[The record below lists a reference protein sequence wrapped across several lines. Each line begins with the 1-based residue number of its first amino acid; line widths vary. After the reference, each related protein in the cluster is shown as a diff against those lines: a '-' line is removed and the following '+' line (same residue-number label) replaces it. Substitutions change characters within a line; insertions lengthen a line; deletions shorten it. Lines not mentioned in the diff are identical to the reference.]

1 MLLDQLYQI
10 SNIKFTVNRIKG
22 ILKMNNIT
30 PLPAINDNKVEVQ
43 ENNLQPN
50 EEQKLPQ
57 VHLPQESAEST
68 ITEPTSTQEKLEK
81 LKAIKEKEKAKLEQ
95 EINQR
100 NSQKEHEIPPLVLN
114 NRKWFAEYEAV
125 VGLKHRKPLLPG
137 PGQDAAFASAEE
149 QFSVIVTA
157 DGAGSSIV
165 SDIGSQRMVSGIYRL
180 IHTLYRSQ
188 FAQLDEEIEVNK
200 EIVQRW
206 ALILTKHAKGIL
218 EDLSNEYRRE
228 IKDFRCTLLVGV
240 VGKIQTFWFKV
251 GDGAIIKET
260 LEKIKITNL
269 NINYLHLVKLEKVSM
284 LMRRY
289 LFLNH

>member
-1 MLLDQLYQI
+1 MLLDQRYPKI
-10 SNIKFTVNRIKG
+10 SNIKFTVKHIKG

-30 PLPAINDNKVEVQ
+30 PLPAINDNKVEIQ

-50 EEQKLPQ
+50 EEQKPPQ

-68 ITEPTSTQEKLEK
+68 ITEPTSAQEK
-81 LKAIKEKEKAKLEQ
+81 LKAIEEKEKALAEEKAKLEQ

-100 NSQKEHEIPPLVLN
+100 NSQKEHKIPPLVLN

-125 VGLKHRKPLLPG
+125 VGLKHRKPVP
-137 PGQDAAFASAEE
+137 PSPCQDAAFASAEE

-165 SDIGSQRMVSGIYRL
+165 SDIGSQRVVSGIYRL

-200 EIVQRW
+200 EIVQR
-206 ALILTKHAKGIL
+206 
-218 EDLSNEYRRE
+218 
-228 IKDFRCTLLVGV
+228 
-240 VGKIQTFWFKV
+240 
-251 GDGAIIKET
+251 
-260 LEKIKITNL
+260 
-269 NINYLHLVKLEKVSM
+269 
-284 LMRRY
+284 
-289 LFLNH
+289 

>member
-57 VHLPQESAEST
+57 VHLPQE
-68 ITEPTSTQEKLEK
+68 K
-81 LKAIKEKEKAKLEQ
+81 LKAIEEKEKALAEEKAKLEQ

-240 VGKIQTFWFKV
+240 VGKIQTFWLKV
-251 GDGAIIKET
+251 GDGTIIKET

-284 LMRRY
+284 LMRQY